1 LAAKV
6 VMDSA
11 AGLRIWK
18 WALRNREKD

>member
-6 VMDSA
+6 VMDSG